1 MGAPIGISVI
11 ILTRDEESTI
21 AGCLESVAWADDVI
35 IVDSF
40 SGDRTIAAARSCHP
54 AVRIFEN
61 AFQDFGQ
68 QRNWALDH
76 TSPKHSWVLFVDA
89 DERITAA
96 CLAEMASAVNEPR
109 GHVGYFLCGRNFFLG
124 RWVRHCQLFPSWQL
138 RLLKPGEVRY
148 RKEGHGQREVTE
160 GPLGYIREPYDHLT
174 FSKGV
179 AEWLGRHNR
188 YSTNEIELIQRLRGE
203 PINLRS
209 LFHRDPV
216 ERRRCLKT
224 LAARLP
230 CRPLF
235 RFLYGYVIRRGFLD
249 GRAGFVLCLL
259 RFAQDIDTMAKL
271 AESKAI
277 ERGMPPDHG
286 PEKR

>member
-1 MGAPIGISVI
+1 
-11 ILTRDEESTI
+11 
-21 AGCLESVAWADDVI
+21 
-35 IVDSF
+35 
-40 SGDRTIAAARSCHP
+40 
-54 AVRIFEN
+54 
-61 AFQDFGQ
+61 
-68 QRNWALDH
+68 
-76 TSPKHSWVLFVDA
+76 
-89 DERITAA
+89 
-96 CLAEMASAVNEPR
+96 
-109 GHVGYFLCGRNFFLG
+109 
-124 RWVRHCQLFPSWQL
+124 
-138 RLLKPGEVRY
+138 
-148 RKEGHGQREVTE
+148 
-160 GPLGYIREPYDHLT
+160 
-174 FSKGV
+174 
-179 AEWLGRHNR
+179 
-188 YSTNEIELIQRLRGE
+188 LIQRLRGE